1 MIIMELNIPFVN
13 SFNQTLIAKFLQFCA
28 VIAEFLPQ
36 KGRCASSLFYNQD
49 QGRG

>member
-13 SFNQTLIAKFLQFCA
+13 CFNHILIVKLLQFCA
-28 VIAEFLPQ
+28 AIAEHLPQ
-36 KGRCASSLFYNQD
+36 KGRCASSLFYYQD